1 MLRPESIRTW
11 SFHTARCC
19 VFMLVGSE
27 VGGLTLLG
35 VAQAYQAVRDSTRED
50 VEKEAEKLE
59 EAAPRP

>member
-1 MLRPESIRTW
+1 
-11 SFHTARCC
+11 
-19 VFMLVGSE
+19 MLVGSE